1 MNILILH
8 GPNLNL
14 IGNISAKLGNKI
26 TLDKINTGV
35 RHYVRNTE
43 IKLKI
48 CQTHKVYQAINFIQR
63 NRNWANGLLFAP
75 MSWAQYE
82 YSIVERDPLFT
93 PLHYPDLSI
102 FCFKYNSNSLNV
114 SDSLLNKKITE
125 MIEVDGRVFLSGT
138 KINNENVLRINCVNH
153 RREKKDINFL
163 FKVLK
168 EIGEKAIKEL
178 EDN

>member
-82 YSIVERDPLFT
+82 YSICESIRISHINTIQLLFNDD
-93 PLHYPDLSI
+93 YNEINENNSI
-102 FCFKYNSNSLNV
+102 FTKTAIETITGKPDKVYMDGIKSLQK
-114 SDSLLNKKITE
+114 LN
-125 MIEVDGRVFLSGT
+125 
-138 KINNENVLRINCVNH
+138 
-153 RREKKDINFL
+153 
-163 FKVLK
+163 
-168 EIGEKAIKEL
+168 
-178 EDN
+178 

>member
-82 YSIVERDPLFT
+82 YSICESIRISHINTIQLLFNDD
-93 PLHYPDLSI
+93 YDEINENNSI
-102 FCFKYNSNSLNV
+102 FTKTAIETITGKPDKVYIDGIKSLKK
-114 SDSLLNKKITE
+114 LN
-125 MIEVDGRVFLSGT
+125 
-138 KINNENVLRINCVNH
+138 
-153 RREKKDINFL
+153 
-163 FKVLK
+163 
-168 EIGEKAIKEL
+168 
-178 EDN
+178 

>member
-82 YSIVERDPLFT
+82 YSIRETIRISDIKTIQLLFNDG
-93 PLHYPDLSI
+93 YDQINEKKSI
-102 FCFKYNSNSLNV
+102 FTKTAIETITGKPNTVYIDGIKFLQKLN
-114 SDSLLNKKITE
+114 
-125 MIEVDGRVFLSGT
+125 
-138 KINNENVLRINCVNH
+138 
-153 RREKKDINFL
+153 
-163 FKVLK
+163 
-168 EIGEKAIKEL
+168 
-178 EDN
+178 

>member
-82 YSIVERDPLFT
+82 YSICESIRISHIKTIQLLFNDN
-93 PLHYPDLSI
+93 YDEKNSI
-102 FCFKYNSNSLNV
+102 FTKTAIETITGKPDKVYIDGIKSLQK
-114 SDSLLNKKITE
+114 LN
-125 MIEVDGRVFLSGT
+125 
-138 KINNENVLRINCVNH
+138 
-153 RREKKDINFL
+153 
-163 FKVLK
+163 
-168 EIGEKAIKEL
+168 
-178 EDN
+178 

>member
-82 YSIVERDPLFT
+82 YSICESIRISHINTIQLLFNDD
-93 PLHYPDLSI
+93 YNEINENNSI
-102 FCFKYNSNSLNV
+102 FTKTAIETITGKPDKVYIDGIKSLQK
-114 SDSLLNKKITE
+114 LN
-125 MIEVDGRVFLSGT
+125 
-138 KINNENVLRINCVNH
+138 
-153 RREKKDINFL
+153 
-163 FKVLK
+163 
-168 EIGEKAIKEL
+168 
-178 EDN
+178 

>member
-75 MSWAQYE
+75 MSWAKYE
-82 YSIVERDPLFT
+82 YSICESIRISNIKTIQLLFNDD
-93 PLHYPDLSI
+93 YDEINEKNSI
-102 FCFKYNSNSLNV
+102 FTKTAIETITGKPDKVYIDGIKSLQKFN
-114 SDSLLNKKITE
+114 
-125 MIEVDGRVFLSGT
+125 
-138 KINNENVLRINCVNH
+138 
-153 RREKKDINFL
+153 
-163 FKVLK
+163 
-168 EIGEKAIKEL
+168 
-178 EDN
+178 

>member
-75 MSWAQYE
+75 MSWAKYE
-82 YSIVERDPLFT
+82 YSICESIRISNIKTIQLLFNDD
-93 PLHYPDLSI
+93 YDEINEKNSI
-102 FCFKYNSNSLNV
+102 FTKTAIETITGKPDKVYIDGIKSLQK
-114 SDSLLNKKITE
+114 LN
-125 MIEVDGRVFLSGT
+125 
-138 KINNENVLRINCVNH
+138 
-153 RREKKDINFL
+153 
-163 FKVLK
+163 
-168 EIGEKAIKEL
+168 
-178 EDN
+178 

>member
-82 YSIVERDPLFT
+82 YSICESIRISHIKTIQLLFNDNYNELT
-93 PLHYPDLSI
+93 EKNSI
-102 FCFKYNSNSLNV
+102 FTKTAIETITGKPDKVYIDGIKSLQK
-114 SDSLLNKKITE
+114 LN
-125 MIEVDGRVFLSGT
+125 
-138 KINNENVLRINCVNH
+138 
-153 RREKKDINFL
+153 
-163 FKVLK
+163 
-168 EIGEKAIKEL
+168 
-178 EDN
+178 

>member
-82 YSIVERDPLFT
+82 YSICESIRISHINTIQLLFNDD
-93 PLHYPDLSI
+93 YNEINENNSI
-102 FCFKYNSNSLNV
+102 FTKTAIETITGKPDKVYIDGIKFLQKLN
-114 SDSLLNKKITE
+114 
-125 MIEVDGRVFLSGT
+125 
-138 KINNENVLRINCVNH
+138 
-153 RREKKDINFL
+153 
-163 FKVLK
+163 
-168 EIGEKAIKEL
+168 
-178 EDN
+178 

>member
-82 YSIVERDPLFT
+82 YSICESIRISHIKTIQLLFNDG
-93 PLHYPDLSI
+93 YDQINEKKSI
-102 FCFKYNSNSLNV
+102 FTKTAIETITGKPNTVYIDGIKFLQKLN
-114 SDSLLNKKITE
+114 
-125 MIEVDGRVFLSGT
+125 
-138 KINNENVLRINCVNH
+138 
-153 RREKKDINFL
+153 
-163 FKVLK
+163 
-168 EIGEKAIKEL
+168 
-178 EDN
+178 

>member
-82 YSIVERDPLFT
+82 YSICESIRISHIKTIQLLFNDN
-93 PLHYPDLSI
+93 YDEINEKNSI
-102 FCFKYNSNSLNV
+102 FTKTAIETITGKPDKVYMDGIKSLQK
-114 SDSLLNKKITE
+114 LN
-125 MIEVDGRVFLSGT
+125 
-138 KINNENVLRINCVNH
+138 
-153 RREKKDINFL
+153 
-163 FKVLK
+163 
-168 EIGEKAIKEL
+168 
-178 EDN
+178 